1 MINLSIKMNKGF
13 TLIEALV
20 AIAILG
26 ATLIPIMALMS
37 QSINQIHNIAES
49 NAKSAAKDSALAI
62 IEPINPM
69 KNPSGEI
76 EMVGFNMVWSSKL
89 IVPPNNTVQ
98 IGAGLAG
105 YRVAFYIVNIE
116 ILKNNEPW
124 FSFQV
129 RKVGHSR
136 IQNTINPFSDTVR

>member
-1 MINLSIKMNKGF
+1 MISLPMKINKGF
-13 TLIEALV
+13 TLIEALI

-26 ATLIPIMALMS
+26 AALLPIMALMS
-37 QSINQIHNIAES
+37 QSINQVHKIAES

-69 KNPSGEI
+69 ENPSGEV
-76 EMVGFNMVWSSKL
+76 EMVGFTVVWSSEQ
-89 IVPPNNTVQ
+89 IVPPNSTVQ

-105 YRVAFYIVNIE
+105 YRVAFYIVHIE

-124 FSFQV
+124 FSFQA
-129 RKVGHSR
+129 RKVGHKR
-136 IQNTINPFSDTVR
+136 IQNSTNPFSDTVR

>member
-1 MINLSIKMNKGF
+1 MINLPMKMNKGF
-13 TLIEALV
+13 TLIEALI

-26 ATLIPIMALMS
+26 AALLPIMALMS
-37 QSINQIHNIAES
+37 QSINQIHKIAES
-49 NAKSAAKDSALAI
+49 NAKSSAQDSALAI

-69 KNPSGEI
+69 ENPSGEV
-76 EMVGFNMVWSSKL
+76 ELVGYNMVWSSEQ

-105 YRVAFYIVNIE
+105 YKVAFYIVNIE
-116 ILKNNEPW
+116 ILKNSEPW

-129 RKVGHSR
+129 RKVGHRR
-136 IQNTINPFSDTVR
+136 IQNSVNPFSDTVR

>member
-26 ATLIPIMALMS
+26 ATLLPIMALMS

-76 EMVGFNMVWSSKL
+76 EMVGFNMVL
-89 IVPPNNTVQ
+89 
-98 IGAGLAG
+98 
-105 YRVAFYIVNIE
+105 
-116 ILKNNEPW
+116 
-124 FSFQV
+124 
-129 RKVGHSR
+129 
-136 IQNTINPFSDTVR
+136 

>member
-1 MINLSIKMNKGF
+1 MINLPMKMNKGF
-13 TLIEALV
+13 TLIEALI

-26 ATLIPIMALMS
+26 AALLPIMALMS
-37 QSINQIHNIAES
+37 QSINQIHKIAES
-49 NAKSAAKDSALAI
+49 NAKSSAQDSALAI

-69 KNPSGEI
+69 ENPSGEA
-76 EMVGFNMVWSSKL
+76 ELVGFNMVWSSEQ

-105 YRVAFYIVNIE
+105 YKVAFYIVNIE
-116 ILKNNEPW
+116 ILKNSEPW

-129 RKVGHSR
+129 RKVGHRR
-136 IQNTINPFSDTVR
+136 IQNSINPFSDTVR

>member
-1 MINLSIKMNKGF
+1 MINLPMKMNKGF
-13 TLIEALV
+13 TLIEALI

-26 ATLIPIMALMS
+26 AALLPIMALMS
-37 QSINQIHNIAES
+37 QSINQIHKIAES
-49 NAKSAAKDSALAI
+49 NAKSSAQDSALAI

-69 KNPSGEI
+69 ENPSGEV
-76 EMVGFNMVWSSKL
+76 ELVGFNMVWSSEQ

-105 YRVAFYIVNIE
+105 YKVAFYIVNIE
-116 ILKNNEPW
+116 ILKNSEPW

-129 RKVGHSR
+129 RKVGHRR
-136 IQNTINPFSDTVR
+136 IQNSINPFSDTVR

>member
-1 MINLSIKMNKGF
+1 MINLPMKMNKGF
-13 TLIEALV
+13 TLIEALI

-26 ATLIPIMALMS
+26 AALLPIMALMS
-37 QSINQIHNIAES
+37 QSINQIHKIAES
-49 NAKSAAKDSALAI
+49 NAKSSAQDSALAI

-69 KNPSGEI
+69 ENPSREA
-76 EMVGFNMVWSSKL
+76 ELVGFNMVWSSEQ

-105 YRVAFYIVNIE
+105 YKVAFYIVNIE
-116 ILKNNEPW
+116 ILKNSEPW

-129 RKVGHSR
+129 RKVGHRR
-136 IQNTINPFSDTVR
+136 IQNSINPFSDTVR